1 MRLIFLSLILGIFL
15 ISHAIEVIDLETAIG
30 LAWENNRELQAMNSS
45 YKSAV
50 WAKKNALSGFF
61 PRVDI
66 TSTIIRIDNDTY
78 EEAGQQLEVPIFG
91 LQDEIIGY
99 LPFSA
104 SALGTPLYK
113 TTYNS
118 AVTVQQPVFNG
129 GKMILGYQMA
139 GLASQQTELSQREK
153 EKELSYNVASAYFG
167 LLRLQDFRK
176 VTAQGVESTRQHLSR
191 VERNYQVGTVKY
203 SDVLQWR
210 VKLQQDQTTL
220 SKIENDIKEL
230 SGYWQILLGISDRA
244 LFPAGLN
251 LADFDNSIKKYAEMD
266 SLETSLEL
274 EKFLY
279 KVKQTSA
286 VLSSLDLGNRMMEKN
301 YLLAKGNFLPS
312 LNLQFSY
319 ELENDDKFD
328 LSGDENWN
336 LAAVISLP
344 IFSSGDNYTN
354 LKKTKYELESTRLAS
369 EYTRDNYL
377 VAAGNTFGRLA
388 LRAKVVEDNKTAL
401 EFARENHKIINDLY
415 DQGMVTNSELLDA
428 ELMLFGSESE
438 LLSAYYDFILT
449 EHELNRYYDS
459 KEE

>member
-1 MRLIFLSLILGIFL
+1 
-15 ISHAIEVIDLETAIG
+15 
-30 LAWENNRELQAMNSS
+30 
-45 YKSAV
+45 
-50 WAKKNALSGFF
+50 
-61 PRVDI
+61 
-66 TSTIIRIDNDTY
+66 
-78 EEAGQQLEVPIFG
+78 
-91 LQDEIIGY
+91 
-99 LPFSA
+99 
-104 SALGTPLYK
+104 
-113 TTYNS
+113 
-118 AVTVQQPVFNG
+118 
-129 GKMILGYQMA
+129 
-139 GLASQQTELSQREK
+139 
-153 EKELSYNVASAYFG
+153 
-167 LLRLQDFRK
+167 
-176 VTAQGVESTRQHLSR
+176 
-191 VERNYQVGTVKY
+191 ERNYQVGTVKY